1 MIKTTFKIQGMHCRS
16 CEILIKENIEKIN
29 AVEKVNVSHKSK
41 EALVYSKVEINPKL
55 VEDAITEAGYS
66 VGESNK
72 PFLSQNLQD
81 YKDLLFSVAIL
92 IILFFIARS
101 LGIFNLNVST
111 GSPSNLLMVGLIGLT
126 AGVSTCMALV
136 GGLVLAISS
145 NFSLKHPGSS
155 PLQKFRPHIFFN
167 LGRIISFVILG
178 GLIGL
183 AGNAFQLNGSG
194 LGILTIIVAIFMF
207 LLGLQLIGIFPRMSS
222 ILTLSPKITQ
232 ALGLKKHKEKEYSH
246 LNSMLIGGLT
256 FFLPCGFTQAM
267 QVYAISTGSFVSG
280 ALIMGLFALGTTPG
294 LLGIGGLTSIF
305 KGSKASKF
313 FKFTGVIVLALAVF
327 NFSNGLNLTG
337 WSTSLAKNNSSNAQQ
352 DDPNVKIEDG
362 IQVVRMTQ
370 KTNGYSPNKFT
381 IKKDIKVK
389 WIINATDTNSC
400 SGSIVM
406 SKLKIRKFLTP
417 GENIIEFTPTELG
430 DLKFT
435 CLMGM
440 YTGRFTVVENK
451 LSLNEP
457 SNLPGATAEP
467 SKSSSVTQSA
477 TPTPTPT
484 KTSTPKRTQNDSTE
498 ISKSQSTNQDT
509 QVIKTTYKSLQED
522 ISPNQFDVKADRKV
536 RFEVTVN
543 VDGQG
548 CMSTIMIPGLVNN
561 PEFLEKDKTI
571 IFEFTPKKGLYDIT
585 CAMGVVRGIIYSS

>member
-16 CEILIKENIEKIN
+16 CEILIKEYIEKIN
-29 AVEKVNVSHKSK
+29 AVEKVHVSHKRK
-41 EALVYSKVEINPKL
+41 EVLVYSKVEINPKL

-66 VGESNK
+66 VGENNK
-72 PFLSQNLQD
+72 PFLSQYPQD

-155 PLQKFRPHIFFN
+155 PLQKLRPHLFFN

-183 AGNAFQLNGSG
+183 AGNAFQLSGSG

-207 LLGLQLIGIFPRMSS
+207 LLGLQLIGIFPRISNF
-222 ILTLSPKITQ
+222 LTLPPKIAQ
-232 ALGLKKHKEKEYSH
+232 ILGLKKHKEKEYSH
-246 LNSMLIGGLT
+246 SNSMLIGGLT

-280 ALIMGLFALGTTPG
+280 ALIMGVFALGTTPG

-305 KGSKASKF
+305 KGSKASMF
-313 FKFTGVIVLALAVF
+313 FKFTGAIVLALAVF

-337 WSTSLAKNNSSNAQQ
+337 WSTSLAQNNSSNAQQ
-352 DDPNVKIEDG
+352 DDPNIKIQDG
-362 IQVVRMTQ
+362 VQVVRMTQ

-381 IKKDIKVK
+381 IKKI
-389 WIINATDTNSC
+389 
-400 SGSIVM
+400 
-406 SKLKIRKFLTP
+406 
-417 GENIIEFTPTELG
+417 
-430 DLKFT
+430 
-435 CLMGM
+435 
-440 YTGRFTVVENK
+440 
-451 LSLNEP
+451 
-457 SNLPGATAEP
+457 
-467 SKSSSVTQSA
+467 
-477 TPTPTPT
+477 
-484 KTSTPKRTQNDSTE
+484 
-498 ISKSQSTNQDT
+498 
-509 QVIKTTYKSLQED
+509 
-522 ISPNQFDVKADRKV
+522 
-536 RFEVTVN
+536 
-543 VDGQG
+543 
-548 CMSTIMIPGLVNN
+548 
-561 PEFLEKDKTI
+561 
-571 IFEFTPKKGLYDIT
+571 
-585 CAMGVVRGIIYSS
+585 